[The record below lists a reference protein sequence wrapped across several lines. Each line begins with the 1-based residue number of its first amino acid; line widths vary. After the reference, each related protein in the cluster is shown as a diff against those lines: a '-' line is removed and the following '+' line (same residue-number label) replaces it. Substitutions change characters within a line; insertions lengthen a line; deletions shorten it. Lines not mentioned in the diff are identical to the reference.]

1 MNDEPEKRE
10 RIAIGLGLIVAS
22 ILLWWRSRNSFSS
35 VVDDAY
41 ISARYADHLLAGNG
55 IVYNAGEFIEG
66 YTDLAWVLCLAG
78 CMKVGL
84 PINMVLPGLGLFFA
98 LLCLPLSMLLSR
110 TLGARGWAA
119 SLLAPFLIACDA
131 NWAVGSTIG
140 LESSQFAACV
150 FAAILGVEHARGT
163 AWRVG
168 AGVFCGL
175 LGGVRPEGY
184 VLGAVIVLYDLWRSR
199 TKERYADKFD
209 LAAAALVA
217 ALGLLA
223 WRYHTYGSII
233 ANTFI
238 AKSKRDTWPQ
248 IKRNYEFYAR
258 EGVYFI
264 VVIATFAVGA
274 FNMRK
279 NLLAM
284 VCAAMALS
292 VVAIAFRVHEW
303 MPGARLLLPSLGIT
317 VCLFAASVGSM
328 EKKEAVWYYLPMAPF
343 TLLLLFGDMNREVAS
358 YDRAN
363 TVLPGNGAEFA
374 AKHIR
379 KYGAKGITLATRDAG
394 VLSFFIGPDIRLAE
408 LHERALT
415 QLHPNGAHVK
425 IYDFTPK
432 NPEIIVLTNTGN
444 DEEEPGF
451 APEAELW
458 SNLSVPYEY
467 LGRVSQH
474 PKRFY
479 DVYTRKDI
487 HMPPLPSEIVLGF
500 QGPAPPN
507 VRPSKEP

>member
-1 MNDEPEKRE
+1 MNDESEKRE
-10 RIAIGLGLIVAS
+10 RIAIGLGLLFAAA
-22 ILLWWRSRNSFSS
+22 LLCWRARTSFAS

-55 IVYNAGEFIEG
+55 IVYNPGEFIEG
-66 YTDLAWVLCLAG
+66 YTDLAWVLCLAA

-84 PINMVLPGLGLFFA
+84 SINMVLPGLGLFFA
-98 LLCLPLSMLLSR
+98 LLSLPLATMLSR
-110 TLGARGWAA
+110 TLGARGWMA
-119 SLLAPFLIACDA
+119 SLLAPFLMACDP

-140 LESSQFAACV
+140 LESSQFAASV
-150 FAAILGVEHARGT
+150 FGAILIVEHARGT
-163 AWRVG
+163 ALRVA
-168 AGVFCGL
+168 AGIFCGL

-184 VLGAVIVLYDLWRSR
+184 VLGAMIVLYDLWRSR
-199 TKERYADKFD
+199 KAPTLVGKVD
-209 LAAAALVA
+209 LAAAALIA
-217 ALGLLA
+217 ALALLA

-264 VVIATFAVGA
+264 VAIATFFVGTYT
-274 FNMRK
+274 MRK
-279 NLLAM
+279 NALAR
-284 VCAAMALS
+284 VCAAMALA
-292 VVAIAFRVHEW
+292 VVVIAFRVHEW

-317 VCLFAASVGSM
+317 MCLFAASVGTM
-328 EKKEAVWYYLPMAPF
+328 EKKEALWYCLPMAPF
-343 TLLLLFGDMNREVAS
+343 TLLLLFGDMNREIAS

-363 TVLPGNGAEFA
+363 TVLPGNGAELA

-379 KYGAKGITLATRDAG
+379 KYAPKGATLATRDAG
-394 VLSFFIGPDIRLAE
+394 VLSFFIGPEVRLAE

-415 QLHPNGAHVK
+415 QLHPNGEHVK

-444 DEEEPGF
+444 DEQEPGF

-458 SNLSVPYEY
+458 SNLSAPYEY

-487 HMPPLPSEIVLGF
+487 HMPALPENIVLGF
-500 QGPAPPN
+500 QGPAPPK
-507 VRPSKEP
+507 VLRFKAE